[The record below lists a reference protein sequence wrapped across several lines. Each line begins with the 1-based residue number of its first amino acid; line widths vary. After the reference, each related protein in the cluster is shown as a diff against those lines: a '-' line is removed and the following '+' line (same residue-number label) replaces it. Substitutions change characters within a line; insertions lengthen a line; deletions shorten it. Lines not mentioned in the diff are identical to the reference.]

1 MRIIS
6 RLDIKNEYV
15 IKGINLEGLR
25 KIGSPIE
32 ISKKYYDDGID
43 EIIYID
49 SVASL
54 YRRNSLLS
62 LISKLSENVFV
73 PLTVGGGIRS
83 LLDIENALKSGAD
96 KVAINSY
103 ATENPKFI
111 FEASKNFG
119 SSTIITYIETRYNEE
134 NSEWEVFKYAGR
146 EKTSIRLIDWIQIVQ
161 ERGSGEILL
170 TSIDSEGTMKGF
182 DYGLL
187 KKIKKYIK
195 IPIIISG
202 GFGSIDDV
210 KKIKNNFNNF
220 SIAIASALHYKKIT
234 IKEIKNYID

>member
-111 FEASKNFG
+111 LPDSRKN
-119 SSTIITYIETRYNEE
+119 
-134 NSEWEVFKYAGR
+134 EV
-146 EKTSIRLIDWIQIVQ
+146 VQ
-161 ERGSGEILL
+161 
-170 TSIDSEGTMKGF
+170 F
-182 DYGLL
+182 
-187 KKIKKYIK
+187 
-195 IPIIISG
+195 
-202 GFGSIDDV
+202 V
-210 KKIKNNFNNF
+210 KKVCKCISSNQP
-220 SIAIASALHYKKIT
+220 SINAVSSM
-234 IKEIKNYID
+234 